1 MKDKTY
7 NYSITANVP
16 LGIRKGSISITL
28 KDNHISGIINLL
40 NRHSSFS
47 DGKYENGQIS
57 FSGIF
62 NTLISKF
69 HYNAK
74 GTISEQY
81 ISFNLES
88 DFGNINISGENNE

>member
-1 MKDKTY
+1 MKNKTY
-7 NYSITANVP
+7 YYSITAQVP
-16 LGIRKGSISITL
+16 LGIRKGSISVTL

-40 NRHSSFS
+40 NKCSSFT
-47 DGKYENGQIS
+47 DGEYENGQIS
-57 FSGIF
+57 FSGIL

-74 GTISEQY
+74 GTITEQY
-81 ISFNLES
+81 IKFNIES